1 MDYNELFQQ
10 DAFKAVKPV
19 ILERFKVLISNI
31 KGKDNNQ
38 VIMEIMSFYNN
49 MPKDV
54 KLSKEESNA
63 LIQTIVLNMPE
74 EEREKFIKM
83 LDLISNFI

>member
-1 MDYNELFQQ
+1 MN
-10 DAFKAVKPV
+10 
-19 ILERFKVLISNI
+19 
-31 KGKDNNQ
+31 
-38 VIMEIMSFYNN
+38 FYNN
-49 MPKDV
+49 IPKDI

-63 LIQTIVLNMPE
+63 LIQVIVLNMPE

>member
-1 MDYNELFQQ
+1 MDYNKLFQQ
-10 DAFKAVKPV
+10 DAFKAINPH
-19 ILERFKVLISNI
+19 ILERFKVLIKNI

-38 VIMEIMSFYNN
+38 IIIEIMNFYNN
-49 MPKDV
+49 IPKDV

-63 LIQTIVLNMPE
+63 LIQAIVLNMPE